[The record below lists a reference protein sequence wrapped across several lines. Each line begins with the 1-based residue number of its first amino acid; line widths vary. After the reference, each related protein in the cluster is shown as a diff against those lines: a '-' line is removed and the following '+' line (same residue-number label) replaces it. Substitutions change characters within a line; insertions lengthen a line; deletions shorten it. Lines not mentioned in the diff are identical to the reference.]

1 MATMSK
7 ALDITAYHFAET
19 DKLFFDANVWMYI
32 YGPQGAPN
40 DFKTRIYSAALAKA
54 IQAQCC
60 IFTDV
65 LVISE
70 FINRFARIEHQ
81 TLLHTGRA
89 PQDFKSFRNN
99 PGFQPIASAIT
110 AAVRNILKFTVRL
123 ESGFSTID
131 INAVLTEFDVQ
142 PSDFNDQIIVGLCLT
157 NQLQLVTHDSDFKG
171 RGVDILTANRKII

>member
-1 MATMSK
+1 MSK
-7 ALDITAYHFAET
+7 ALDIAAYQFTET
-19 DKLFFDANVWMYI
+19 DKLFFDANVWLDI

-40 DFKTRIYSAALAKA
+40 NFRTRIYSTALAKA

-81 TLLHTGRA
+81 ILYTGRA
-89 PQDFKSFRNN
+89 PQDFKSFRNS

-110 AAVRNILKFTVRL
+110 AAVRNILKFAARL

-131 INAVLTEFDVQ
+131 INAVLTEFDVR